1 MLYLKRLKE
10 KIYGR
15 EIKKMRLQESG
26 EMYLECILRLSREKG
41 NVRSIDLG
49 EYRGYSKPS
58 ISRAVKQ
65 LKEGGFI
72 SVDENGFI
80 SLTPTGRAVAEKIY
94 ERHTVLSEF
103 FEELG
108 VEECVAVKDACRI
121 EHVISDES
129 FAAIKNHI
137 ARKEK

>member
-1 MLYLKRLKE
+1 
-10 KIYGR
+10 
-15 EIKKMRLQESG
+15 MRLQESG

-41 NVRSIDLG
+41 NVRAIDIG
-49 EYRGYSKPS
+49 EYRGFSKPS

-72 SVDENGFI
+72 DVAENGLI
-80 SLTPTGRAVAEKIY
+80 TLTPTGRAIAEKIY

-108 VEECVAVKDACRI
+108 VEQSVAAEDACRI

-129 FAAIKNHI
+129 FAAIKKNLSKSGK
-137 ARKEK
+137 RNG

>member
-1 MLYLKRLKE
+1 
-10 KIYGR
+10 
-15 EIKKMRLQESG
+15 MRLQESG

-41 NVRSIDLG
+41 NVRAIDIG
-49 EYRGYSKPS
+49 EYRGFSKPS

-72 SVDENGFI
+72 DVAENGLI
-80 SLTPTGRAVAEKIY
+80 TLTPTGRAIAEKIY

-108 VEECVAVKDACRI
+108 VERSVAAEDACRI

-129 FAAIKNHI
+129 FAAIKKNLSKSGK
-137 ARKEK
+137 RNG

>member
-1 MLYLKRLKE
+1 
-10 KIYGR
+10 
-15 EIKKMRLQESG
+15 MRLQESG
-26 EMYLECILRLSREKG
+26 EMYLECILLLSREKG
-41 NVRSIDLG
+41 NVRSIDIG

-72 SVDENGFI
+72 RVDENGFI
-80 SLTPTGRAVAEKIY
+80 SLTQTGRATAEKIY

-108 VEECVAVKDACRI
+108 VDKLVAAEDACRI

-129 FAAIKNHI
+129 FAAIKNRV
-137 ARKEK
+137 ARREK